1 MALTEQRVLK
11 SVEILPAVGIAQVCW
26 ADQVFRGD
34 ELIAETLERR
44 AYAEESKDTF
54 MDDVENAQAYLVAL
68 GWSAE

>member
-11 SVEILPAVGIAQVCW
+11 SVEILPASGIAQVCW

-44 AYAEESKDTF
+44 AFTEESKEDF
-54 MDDVENAQAYLVAL
+54 LDMVDNGYSYLAAL
-68 GWSAE
+68 GWGE